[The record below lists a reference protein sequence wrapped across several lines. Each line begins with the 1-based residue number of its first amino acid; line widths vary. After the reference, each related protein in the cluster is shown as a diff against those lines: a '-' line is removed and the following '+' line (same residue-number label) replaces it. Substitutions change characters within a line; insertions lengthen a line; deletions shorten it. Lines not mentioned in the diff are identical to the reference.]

1 MDYFKLEGRVNTE
14 MGLGEVHTDETDRH
28 RLQHNHDMLSGQG
41 KTIEDMKKTG
51 LATVALLKDANQVLS
66 DDRERIVKVA
76 NTNDRVAFEVTV
88 GDKITTSIQLKQ
100 YKQKLMMIGVI
111 VLLFIALVLLFFI
124 KILRR

>member
-1 MDYFKLEGRVNTE
+1 
-14 MGLGEVHTDETDRH
+14 
-28 RLQHNHDMLSGQG
+28 MLSGQG

>member
-1 MDYFKLEGRVNTE
+1 
-14 MGLGEVHTDETDRH
+14 
-28 RLQHNHDMLSGQG
+28 
-41 KTIEDMKKTG
+41 MKRTG
-51 LATVALLKDANQVLS
+51 LATVALLRDANQVLS
-66 DDRERIVKVA
+66 NDREKIVKVA

-124 KILRR
+124 KVLRR